1 MYLNPYL
8 SFDGNCGEAFAFY
21 ADVLGGKIL
30 MQMSYDQ
37 APPDV
42 GMEVP
47 AGAEKRVMH
56 IRMQLA
62 DSVLMGSD
70 APPGRGMAAS
80 GFHISLNMDDLA
92 KAETVFARLSEGGQ
106 VMMALQKTFWARG
119 FAMFTDRFGT
129 PWMINCE

>member
-1 MYLNPYL
+1 
-8 SFDGNCGEAFAFY
+8 
-21 ADVLGGKIL
+21 
-30 MQMSYDQ
+30 
-37 APPDV
+37 
-42 GMEVP
+42 MEVP

-70 APPGRGMAAS
+70 SPPGRGVTAS